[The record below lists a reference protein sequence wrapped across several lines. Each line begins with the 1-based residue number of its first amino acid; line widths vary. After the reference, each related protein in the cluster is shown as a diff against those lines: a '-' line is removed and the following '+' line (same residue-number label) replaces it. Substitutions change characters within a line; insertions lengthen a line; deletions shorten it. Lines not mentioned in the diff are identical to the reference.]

1 MKVFP
6 AYRKWLRHKR
16 IAFDTSFLIMV
27 LEGKGREAEFASRIM
42 EITQK
47 RKLAIISSTVTLLE
61 ALVRPY
67 RAGATEA
74 VNQYYGHLVRSAI
87 IRLVPLT
94 VEIADRA
101 ACLRARY
108 GLKTSDAIQ
117 LATAVSEKATLF
129 LACDKDFR
137 KQKEIEVGLL

>member
-16 IAFDTSFLIMV
+16 IAFDTSFLIMI
-27 LEGKGREAEFASRIM
+27 LEGEGQKADFASRIL
-42 EITQK
+42 ETIQK
-47 RKLAIISSTVTLLE
+47 RKLTIVSSTVTLLE

-67 RAGATEA
+67 RTGALAA
-74 VNQYYGHLVRSAI
+74 VNEYYGYLVRPSI
-87 IRLVPLT
+87 VQLVPLT

-101 ACLRARY
+101 ASVRARY

-129 LACDKDFR
+129 LTCDKDFK
-137 KQKEIEVGLL
+137 KQREIEVGLL